1 MKKFTLITVFIFL
14 ILIITLEFIS
24 KKILQSKYKSYLT
37 LQDVKF
43 YKYYSNKM
51 NHLRDPLRW
60 EGKDLIYSEYKPKK
74 NSIKK
79 IIIQGD
85 SWVESIAKSPYN
97 NSKLEKTFKEF
108 FLKNN
113 YHFFIAGISSYSPSL
128 YDAQLRVLKNDFNI
142 KADILIT
149 FFDYTDIG
157 DELCRYKDQV
167 SYANNE
173 LIILPYTERKLY
185 YLNDQIERI
194 TILNT
199 NYPSLLKLIL
209 ISFNK
214 INEIYSSVVN
224 PKSYICTDEK
234 ILAYLSNELSTEDED
249 YIDKVLN
256 NYLET
261 VLSIDNL
268 KNWVII
274 THPHRN
280 HFTGIYKFDF
290 NKKIK
295 NIISNSKNS
304 NLKKII
310 IMDLFETAE
319 KEINKNTS
327 NEKNKFDS
335 VFQGGDIFSHLTDR
349 YHAIVLEKILKEIKK
364 IDSE

>member
-1 MKKFTLITVFIFL
+1 MKKFTLTTVLIFL

-24 KKILQSKYKSYLT
+24 KKIIQNKYKFYIT

-43 YKYYSNKM
+43 YKYYSNKL

-60 EGKDLIYSEYKPKK
+60 KGKDLIYSEYKPKK

-85 SWVESIAKSPYN
+85 SWVEAIVKSPYN

-142 KADILIT
+142 KPDILIT
-149 FFDYTDIG
+149 FFDYSDIG

-167 SYANNE
+167 SYTNNE
-173 LIILPYTERKLY
+173 LIILPYTEQKLY

-194 TILNT
+194 NILNT
-199 NYPSLLKLIL
+199 NYPSILKLIL
-209 ISFNK
+209 ITFNK
-214 INEIYSSVVN
+214 INEIYSSLIN
-224 PKSYICTDEK
+224 PKLYICTDEK
-234 ILAYLSNELSTEDED
+234 ILSYLSNELSTDEHN
-249 YIDKVLN
+249 YIDNVIN

-268 KNWVII
+268 QNWVVI

-295 NIISNSKNS
+295 NIISNSKNP
-304 NLKKII
+304 NIKKIVI
-310 IMDLFETAE
+310 IDLFETAE
-319 KEINKNTS
+319 KEINKNAS
-327 NEKNKFDS
+327 NEKDKLDS
-335 VFQGGDIFSHLTDR
+335 VFQGGDTFSHLTDS
-349 YHAIVLEKILKEIKK
+349 YHAIVLEKIFKELKK
-364 IDSE
+364 

>member
-24 KKILQSKYKSYLT
+24 KKIIQNKYKSYIT

-43 YKYYSNKM
+43 YKYYSNKL

-97 NSKLEKTFKEF
+97 NSKLEKIFKEF

-142 KADILIT
+142 KPDMLIT

-167 SYANNE
+167 SYTNNE
-173 LIILPYTERKLY
+173 LTILPYTERKLY

-224 PKSYICTDEK
+224 PKSYICTEEK
-234 ILAYLSNELSTEDED
+234 ILSYLSNELSTDDED
-249 YIDKVLN
+249 YIDKVIN

-261 VLSIDNL
+261 VLSIDKL
-268 KNWVII
+268 KNWIVV

-280 HFTGIYKFDF
+280 HFIGSYKFDF

-295 NIISNSKNS
+295 NIISSSKNL
-304 NLKKII
+304 NTNKIVLI
-310 IMDLFETAE
+310 DLFETANE
-319 KEINKNTS
+319 EINKNIL
-327 NEKNKFDS
+327 NEKNKIDS

-349 YHAIVLEKILKEIKK
+349 YHAIVLEKILNEIKK
-364 IDSE
+364 IDN

>member
-1 MKKFTLITVFIFL
+1 
-14 ILIITLEFIS
+14 
-24 KKILQSKYKSYLT
+24 
-37 LQDVKF
+37 
-43 YKYYSNKM
+43 M